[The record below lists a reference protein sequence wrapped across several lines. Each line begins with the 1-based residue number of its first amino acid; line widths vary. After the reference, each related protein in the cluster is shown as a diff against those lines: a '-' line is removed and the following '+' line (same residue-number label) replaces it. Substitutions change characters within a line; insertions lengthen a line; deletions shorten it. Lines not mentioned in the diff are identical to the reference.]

1 MKNPITSLIS
11 RAMFSRSSAAAAAAA
26 PADHDAAAT
35 SAAGTGTSGAHAGST
50 PAAAHPWSM
59 LAATDKLAAAL
70 SRPSSPVPRASYAWS
85 GAVPGS
91 PTDSVLR
98 ARPGGAMSPTVPLP
112 AALAGHD
119 ATCALVTRYTTA
131 VLDQL
136 PVPKLSP
143 TACTCGKDAIDPVAR
158 LPLELVLQIL
168 AHLDAPALVRL
179 APCNSIYHRLA
190 NDHALWRQLYRT
202 HPACHASK
210 LAQRFVDPETL
221 ARLPIGAVAPRNGTP
236 SYLHYHHYQYGF
248 AANQQQQGAT
258 AAAAH
263 PPHPF
268 LVPQNAQ
275 WSLLSTSTSLPG
287 ALLADPPTVTAAHTR
302 AGTLALPSP
311 PSSPTAAAC
320 AAWAPAGGTA
330 DLDDASEPMD
340 IDMASADGVG
350 DVDEDEAFPLQSAQ
364 AKLDWKFLYR
374 NRVRLERNW
383 RTDRM
388 PMTELKGH
396 GDSVYCIQFDQQKI
410 VSGSRDQT
418 IKVWSLAT
426 GTILQEMRGHA
437 GSVLCLQYDATGLL
451 VTGSSDTT
459 VMLWDLARGAK
470 LHTLSGHTAGV
481 LDVAFNQDVIV
492 SCSKDCTIKVW
503 SRPSDWR
510 VGPVLKATL
519 LGHRAAVNAI
529 QLRGNTLVSAS
540 GDYLVKVW
548 DVASGTHVRDL
559 TGHARGIA
567 CVAFDGRI
575 VVSGSNDKSIR
586 VWDVQTGMLLA
597 TLEGHTDLVRTLALD
612 SARGL
617 IVSGSYDQSVRVW
630 HVWSDD
636 KDGPFGPRRHAGVPV
651 RRDSTRTTQSPVSP
665 VPPNEGLA
673 VALGPNVPGV
683 VTAASATGDATTAA
697 DQAAAATP
705 KPSVHYFEMHNFAK
719 VHSSW
724 VFNVALSSTH
734 LVSASQ
740 DQSIVVYDYTQG
752 VDTAWIV

>member
-1 MKNPITSLIS
+1 MKNPIPSLLS
-11 RAMFSRSSAAAAAAA
+11 RVMFSRASAAAAAPSADQDA
-26 PADHDAAAT
+26 PATSTPAGTAATAAAR
-35 SAAGTGTSGAHAGST
+35 AGST
-50 PAAAHPWSM
+50 PAPALPWAV
-59 LAATDKLAAAL
+59 LATDKIAAAL
-70 SRPSSPVPRASYAWS
+70 SRPSSPVPRPTGNYAWS
-85 GAVPGS
+85 GAVPDS

-98 ARPGGAMSPTVPLP
+98 TRPGGAMSPTVPLP
-112 AALAGHD
+112 SALAGHD
-119 ATCALVTRYTTA
+119 ATCALVT
-131 VLDQL
+131 
-136 PVPKLSP
+136 
-143 TACTCGKDAIDPVAR
+143 
-158 LPLELVLQIL
+158 
-168 AHLDAPALVRL
+168 
-179 APCNSIYHRLA
+179 RLA

-210 LAQRFVDPETL
+210 LAQRFVHPNTL
-221 ARLPIGAVAPRNGTP
+221 ARLPIGAVVPRHGSVQ
-236 SYLHYHHYQYGF
+236 SYPHRHHYQLGF
-248 AANQQQQGAT
+248 AHQQQQVT
-258 AAAAH
+258 ADAAH

-275 WSLLSTSTSLPG
+275 WSLLSASTSLPG

-320 AAWAPAGGTA
+320 AAWAPADDGAALLAA
-330 DLDDASEPMD
+330 DDSMD
-340 IDMASADGVG
+340 IDTDGVG
-350 DVDEDEAFPLQSAQ
+350 DVDEDEVFPLQSAQ

-383 RTDRM
+383 RADRM

-426 GTILQEMRGHA
+426 GAILQELRGHA

-459 VMLWDLARGAK
+459 VMLWDLARGAR

-510 VGPVLKATL
+510 NGPVLKATL

-575 VVSGSNDKSIR
+575 VVSGSNDKTIR
-586 VWDVQTGMLLA
+586 VWDVHTGILLA

-630 HVWSDD
+630 HVWSDE
-636 KDGPFGPRRHAGVPV
+636 KDGPFGPRRHTGVPV
-651 RRDSTRTTQSPVSP
+651 RRDSTRTTQSPGSP
-665 VPPNEGLA
+665 VPPTEGLA
-673 VALGPNVPGV
+673 IALGPNAPGV
-683 VTAASATGDATTAA
+683 VTAASATGDAATADQTAA
-697 DQAAAATP
+697 TAP

-724 VFNVALSSTH
+724 VFNVALSATH

-740 DQSIVVYDYTQG
+740 DQSIVVYDFTQG

>member
-1 MKNPITSLIS
+1 MKTPFTSI
-11 RAMFSRSSAAAAAAA
+11 RAIFSRGSGTSAAP
-26 PADHDAAAT
+26 PADQDTPAT
-35 SAAGTGTSGAHAGST
+35 SAPAGTAATAAARAGSA
-50 PAAAHPWSM
+50 PAPALPWAM
-59 LAATDKLAAAL
+59 FPTDKM
-70 SRPSSPVPRASYAWS
+70 SRPSSPVPRATYAWS

-98 ARPGGAMSPTVPLP
+98 ARPGGVMSPTVPLP
-112 AALAGHD
+112 ATLAGHD

-136 PVPKLSP
+136 PLPKLSP

-158 LPLELVLQIL
+158 LPLELVLHIL

-179 APCNSIYHRLA
+179 APCNSVYHRLA
-190 NDHALWRQLYRT
+190 HDHALWRQLYRT

-221 ARLPIGAVAPRNGTP
+221 ARLQIGAVVPRNGGGGGQP
-236 SYLHYHHYQYGF
+236 SYPLHHHYQFGF
-248 AANQQQQGAT
+248 AANHQQQQGT
-258 AAAAH
+258 SSAH

-287 ALLADPPTVTAAHTR
+287 ALLAEPPTVTAAHTR

-320 AAWAPAGGTA
+320 AGWAPTGSDSLDTA
-330 DLDDASEPMD
+330 EPMD
-340 IDMASADGVG
+340 IDSMSPTDGVG
-350 DVDEDEAFPLQSAQ
+350 DVDEDVAFPLQSAQ
-364 AKLDWKFLYR
+364 ATLDWKFLYR

-383 RTDRM
+383 RSDRM

-459 VMLWDLARGAK
+459 VMLWDLARGTK

-503 SRPSDWR
+503 SRPTDWR

-559 TGHARGIA
+559 VGHARGIA

-575 VVSGSNDKSIR
+575 VVSGSNDKTIR
-586 VWDVQTGMLLA
+586 VWDVHTGTLLA

-630 HVWSDD
+630 HVWSDE

-651 RRDSTRTTQSPVSP
+651 RRDSTRTTPVSP

-673 VALGPNVPGV
+673 AALGPNVPGV
-683 VTAASATGDATTAA
+683 VTAVSATGDATTAV
-697 DQAAAATP
+697 DQAAVVAP

-740 DQSIVVYDYTQG
+740 DQSIVVYDFTQG

>member
-11 RAMFSRSSAAAAAAA
+11 RAMFSRGSGTSPARPADQDTPATSTPAGTTAAAAARAGSA
-26 PADHDAAAT
+26 PAPSLPWAIFHPDKIAA
-35 SAAGTGTSGAHAGST
+35 
-50 PAAAHPWSM
+50 
-59 LAATDKLAAAL
+59 
-70 SRPSSPVPRASYAWS
+70 RPSSPVARATYAWS

-98 ARPGGAMSPTVPLP
+98 ARPGGTMSPTVSLP
-112 AALAGHD
+112 ASLAGHD

-136 PVPKLSP
+136 PLPKLSP
-143 TACTCGKDAIDPVAR
+143 TTCTCGKDAIDPVAR
-158 LPLELVLQIL
+158 LPLELVLKIL

-179 APCNSIYHRLA
+179 APCNSVYHRLA

-221 ARLPIGAVAPRNGTP
+221 ARLPIGAVVSHGNGGGQP
-236 SYLHYHHYQYGF
+236 SYPHHHYQFGL
-248 AANQQQQGAT
+248 AANHHQQQGT
-258 AAAAH
+258 SAAH

-287 ALLADPPTVTAAHTR
+287 ALLADPPTVSAAHTR

-320 AAWAPAGGTA
+320 AAWAPTGTTA
-330 DLDDASEPMD
+330 TDLEDVDEPMD
-340 IDMASADGVG
+340 IDGVG

-374 NRVRLERNW
+374 NRVRLECNW
-383 RTDRM
+383 RHDRM

-396 GDSVYCIQFDQQKI
+396 GDSVYCIQFDQQRI

-459 VMLWDLARGAK
+459 VMLWDLTRGVK

-503 SRPSDWR
+503 SRPDDWR
-510 VGPVLKATL
+510 VGPVLKTTL

-559 TGHARGIA
+559 AGHSRGIA

-575 VVSGSNDKSIR
+575 VVSGSNDKTIR
-586 VWDVQTGMLLA
+586 VWDVHTGTLLA

-612 SARGL
+612 SARGI

-630 HVWSDD
+630 HVWSDEM
-636 KDGPFGPRRHAGVPV
+636 DGPFGPRRHAGVPA

-683 VTAASATGDATTAA
+683 VTAASATGDTMTATDQAT
-697 DQAAAATP
+697 DQAAVTAPP
-705 KPSVHYFEMHNFAK
+705 KPKVHYFEMHNFAK

-740 DQSIVVYDYTQG
+740 DQSIVVYDFTQG